1 MLQRIYIG
9 IYAQSWQAKEEGNR
23 KKTSFFLALWLDI
36 DLLTIIWCEHVL
48 QRIISLG
55 LIRWKKISFMTYFDW
70 KYYKE
75 LLIGNKE
82 LGKVQREFT
91 VVVIKIKNVSAFIAE
106 FSPPSLCMSKKKR
119 KKRKRGIQMLQENYF
134 VMCRQA
140 KRSYNCI
147 AIKWFF
153 PSINY
158 PITSAVV
165 VIILLLPTK
174 KMVFFSDCARV
185 FFLFKYFILG
195 LFIDCYYL
203 ICQVLLKIYFFFI
216 PDLNTGF
223 GTLTHIS
230 KSWQIFPSGERAEK
244 YLFSAETLQWFC
256 VHAY

>member
-1 MLQRIYIG
+1 MPRVGKQKKRVV
-9 IYAQSWQAKEEGNR
+9 EE
-23 KKTSFFLALWLDI
+23 KKTFFFLALWLDI

-106 FSPPSLCMSKKKR
+106 FSPPSLCMSKK
-119 KKRKRGIQMLQENYF
+119 RKRGIQMLQENYF
-134 VMCRQA
+134 VICSQA
-140 KRSYNCI
+140 KRSNNCI

-174 KMVFFSDCARV
+174 KMVFFSDCASV
-185 FFLFKYFILG
+185 FFYLSIL
-195 LFIDCYYL
+195 
-203 ICQVLLKIYFFFI
+203 
-216 PDLNTGF
+216 
-223 GTLTHIS
+223 
-230 KSWQIFPSGERAEK
+230 SWAC
-244 YLFSAETLQWFC
+244 L
-256 VHAY
+256 

>member
-1 MLQRIYIG
+1 MCCKGLFLWDWSGGKKFLLWHILIG
-9 IYAQSWQAKEEGNR
+9 NITKS
-23 KKTSFFLALWLDI
+23 
-36 DLLTIIWCEHVL
+36 C
-48 QRIISLG
+48 
-55 LIRWKKISFMTYFDW
+55 
-70 KYYKE
+70 
-75 LLIGNKE
+75 LIGNKE

-174 KMVFFSDCARV
+174 KDGIFLWLCKGV
-185 FFLFKYFILG
+185 FLFKYFILG
-195 LFIDCYYL
+195 LFIDRFYL

-230 KSWQIFPSGERAEK
+230 KSWQIFPSGEREK
-244 YLFSAETLQWFC
+244 RISFFLPKPYSDFVCMHTKTAS
-256 VHAY
+256 

>member
-9 IYAQSWQAKEEGNR
+9 IYAQSWQAKKEGSRR
-23 KKTSFFLALWLDI
+23 KKNFFFLALWLDI

-119 KKRKRGIQMLQENYF
+119 KRGIQMLQENYF
-134 VMCRQA
+134 VICSQA

-174 KMVFFSDCARV
+174 KRW
-185 FFLFKYFILG
+185 
-195 LFIDCYYL
+195 
-203 ICQVLLKIYFFFI
+203 YFFRIVQGCFFI
-216 PDLNTGF
+216 
-223 GTLTHIS
+223 
-230 KSWQIFPSGERAEK
+230 
-244 YLFSAETLQWFC
+244 
-256 VHAY
+256 

>member
-1 MLQRIYIG
+1 MHRVGKQKKRVV
-9 IYAQSWQAKEEGNR
+9 EE
-23 KKTSFFLALWLDI
+23 KKPFFFLALWLDI
-36 DLLTIIWCEHVL
+36 DLLTIIWCE

-91 VVVIKIKNVSAFIAE
+91 VVVIKIKKCECFYCGV
-106 FSPPSLCMSKKKR
+106 FSSQFVYVQKKKR
-119 KKRKRGIQMLQENYF
+119 KKRIRGIQMLQENYF

-153 PSINY
+153 PSITY
-158 PITSAVV
+158 PITSVVV

-174 KMVFFSDCARV
+174 KDGNFLWLCKGVFF
-185 FFLFKYFILG
+185 I
-195 LFIDCYYL
+195 
-203 ICQVLLKIYFFFI
+203 
-216 PDLNTGF
+216 
-223 GTLTHIS
+223 
-230 KSWQIFPSGERAEK
+230 
-244 YLFSAETLQWFC
+244 
-256 VHAY
+256 